1 VLRGGSSPARPTR
14 RSAVTVV
21 ALVVG
26 LAGVGCSDD
35 GGDETGTTTSSSASV
50 TTAAT
55 VPPTDPGTVTT
66 TSTAPAEP
74 TRPTAYTAQARD
86 AVNELK
92 AAWDEGDQVRA
103 RAIAPGEVVDALF
116 PIPPDGFEVYGCDT
130 GEFETSTC
138 SFRNRATGAYITV
151 TSTRTE
157 PGWQVSS
164 LFVDGG

>member
-1 VLRGGSSPARPTR
+1 MLRGGSSPALPTR
-14 RSAVTVV
+14 WLAVTAI

-26 LAGVGCSDD
+26 VAGAGCGD
-35 GGDETGTTTSSSASV
+35 GGDDEAGPTTSSTTV
-50 TTAAT
+50 TTTET

-66 TSTAPAEP
+66 ASTVPAEP
-74 TRPTAYTAQARD
+74 TQPTAFTAEARD

-92 AAWDEGDQVRA
+92 AAWEDGDQARA

-138 SFRNRATGAYITV
+138 SYRNRATGAYITV

-164 LFVDGG
+164 LFVDDG